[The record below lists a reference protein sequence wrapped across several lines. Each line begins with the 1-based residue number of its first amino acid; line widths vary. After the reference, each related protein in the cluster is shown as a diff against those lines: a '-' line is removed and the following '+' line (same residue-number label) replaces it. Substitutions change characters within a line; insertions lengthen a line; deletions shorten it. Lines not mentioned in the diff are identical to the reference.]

1 MLRDSTSSHRGER
14 GRAAVAL
21 AFACLGL
28 VACSGDGATGAG
40 PGPVAPSA
48 MDFALQ
54 STEGKTVHLSDYLGK
69 DVVLI
74 DFWSTTCAPCMTEM
88 PYLVDLYKKHK
99 DKGFVVLA
107 ISLDGP
113 ESLADVN
120 RVVHDKDM
128 IFPVLLDQETTVVSR
143 FNPKKDMPFVV
154 LIDRSGKIIQKK
166 PGYQPGDEK
175 ILADEV
181 EKALK

>member
-1 MLRDSTSSHRGER
+1 MLRESTL
-14 GRAAVAL
+14 GRRVGRVFAAVAL
-21 AFACLGL
+21 SSACLAL
-28 VACSGDGATGAG
+28 VACVGDGPSGRG

-54 STEGKTVHLSDYLGK
+54 STDGKTVHLSDYLGK

-74 DFWSTTCAPCMTEM
+74 DFWSTTCDPCMTEM
-88 PYLVDLYKKHK
+88 PHLVDLYKKHK

-107 ISLDGP
+107 VSLDGP

-143 FNPKKDMPFVV
+143 FNPKKEMPFAV
-154 LIDRSGKIIQKK
+154 LIDRSGKIIHKK

-181 EKALK
+181 EQALK